1 MITNS
6 MQTLSPY
13 LANSQKVF
21 RQQLEKSMAENE
33 AFNRT
38 KDGATIQPV
47 PQDDV
52 SIQPVPPEDVAP
64 VVPSPDKEQLADEYF
79 AKQQLEANIQERRDH
94 AREAA
99 VYAAELKQT
108 QTNIDTY
115 VNASTDSDESSD
127 TTNASDIDPA
137 NVYEKS
143 MDYQQRNDLLAAFE
157 QATTPE
163 GLGMKINILL

>member
-21 RQQLEKSMAENE
+21 RQQLEKSMAENQ
-33 AFNRT
+33 ALNTT

-47 PQDDV
+47 PTKDPV
-52 SIQPVPPEDVAP
+52 TIQPVPSEEVKPYIP
-64 VVPSPDKEQLADEYF
+64 VPNEEQLSDEYF

-94 AREAA
+94 ARQAA

-108 QTNIDTY
+108 QENIDTY
-115 VNASTDSDESSD
+115 VNASSDSDDTLFEGVCGCGCGCVLLSELHLRRIDCVRLRVPIVSD
-127 TTNASDIDPA
+127 GL
-137 NVYEKS
+137 S
-143 MDYQQRNDLLAAFE
+143 M
-157 QATTPE
+157 
-163 GLGMKINILL
+163 